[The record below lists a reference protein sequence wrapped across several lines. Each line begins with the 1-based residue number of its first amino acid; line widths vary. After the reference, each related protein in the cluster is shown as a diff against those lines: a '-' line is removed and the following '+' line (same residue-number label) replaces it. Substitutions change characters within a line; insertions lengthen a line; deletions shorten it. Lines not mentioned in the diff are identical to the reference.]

1 MLERLFLLA
10 VILPNVRSEVLM
22 ATKLDEKAELRKKE
36 YLEDYKALEY
46 WARGGFTSGQ
56 SILEKTSSELEEEKD
71 DVE

>member
-1 MLERLFLLA
+1 
-10 VILPNVRSEVLM
+10 M